1 MNLVDMEMDQESEIL
16 TSALS
21 SSNADGLGPSDKH
34 QFSKIQDGGQEK
46 LIGIKQPHSYAW
58 K

>member
-1 MNLVDMEMDQESEIL
+1 MDQESEIL

-46 LIGIKQPHSYAW
+46 LMGIKQPHSYAW